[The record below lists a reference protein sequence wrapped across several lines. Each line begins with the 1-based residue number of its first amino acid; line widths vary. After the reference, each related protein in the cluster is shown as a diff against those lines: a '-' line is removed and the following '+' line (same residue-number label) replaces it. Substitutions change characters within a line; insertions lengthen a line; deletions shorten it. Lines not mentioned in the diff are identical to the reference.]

1 MTLFPDL
8 QTCLHQMHLSRHITS
23 GHMCDDVKARGLSRK
38 VQRSISMCHATRT
51 QRWSHDTRCH
61 TQPVLSLS
69 ESLLRS
75 HWTLLTCIL
84 FQVSIKHAP
93 THENTSKLVL
103 LNHFTSEASPC
114 WSPMGISTLQCIMS
128 NLFNVK
134 YCLPMLYFYYIG
146 GMNTTL
152 SLVTKQTC
160 LSISTDHCF
169 LMTGI

>member
-1 MTLFPDL
+1 MLKHVDCQGRF
-8 QTCLHQMHLSRHITS
+8 SRAFL
-23 GHMCDDVKARGLSRK
+23 CV
-38 VQRSISMCHATRT
+38 T
-51 QRWSHDTRCH
+51 QRGRGGGPVTPDV

-75 HWTLLTCIL
+75 HWTLLTCIP
-84 FQVSIKHAP
+84 FEVSIKHAP

-128 NLFNVK
+128 NLLNVK
-134 YCLPMLYFYYIG
+134 YCLPMLYFYYVG
-146 GMNTTL
+146 RMNTTV

-160 LSISTDHCF
+160 LFISTDHCS